1 MATRKTASKKSS
13 KVKVD
18 LDVDMPSKKTY
29 KRTKKNLKKVSVGAL
44 ILAGL
49 LLVAGAFGGY
59 FGVKY
64 LTRNDCFEIVGKDEI
79 TLTLDE
85 SYLDEGVKVIA
96 FGKNEAD
103 KVKVT
108 TNLKQNQD
116 GKYYAETEGTYYI
129 TYNVESLKYG
139 TIFKVQKVRLIT
151 FVEPTEP
158 GEMQNEGGN
167 NE

>member
-1 MATRKTASKKSS
+1 MAVKKTASKKSS

-18 LDVDMPSKKTY
+18 LDIDMPSRKTY

-44 ILAGL
+44 ILSAI
-49 LLVAGAFGGY
+49 LLVAGAVGGY

-64 LTRNDCFEIVGKDEI
+64 LTRNDCFEIIGKDEI

-85 SYLDEGVKVIA
+85 KYLDEGVKVVA
-96 FGKNEAD
+96 FGKDEAN

-108 TNLKQNQD
+108 TNLKKNTD
-116 GKYYAETEGTYYI
+116 GSYYAESEGTYYI
-129 TYNVESLKYG
+129 TYTVDNLKYG
-139 TIFKVQKVRLIT
+139 TVFKVQKVRLIT

-158 GEMQNEGGN
+158 EEIENAGGN